1 MTHATTTARASWGLT
16 LCLIRACGQCPSHKG
31 HDRIRSGQNIRRR
44 EAQQAVTRID
54 QSILT
59 PDGGGKDNIGV
70 MGNGAQS
77 VKAAAES
84 APTRTKEVVLG
95 QPVPPSLLKIEG
107 TRGERYRNQWS
118 TRHGPTIVDKAASK
132 CNSAREGQ
140 RLL

>member
-1 MTHATTTARASWGLT
+1 MKPTGGPTRED
-16 LCLIRACGQCPSHKG
+16 CSHGK
-31 HDRIRSGQNIRRR
+31 
-44 EAQQAVTRID
+44 
-54 QSILT
+54 T

-84 APTRTKEVVLG
+84 APARTKEVVLG

-140 RLL
+140 RHLRKEGID